1 MPSLPGISVCIP
13 GMEQFAPRQKKRT
26 QNSCGHLSEELCFP
40 GIPPSLPS
48 RRTHGQPGRPAW
60 YLLLGAGIYKSV
72 CFLLLTALTQI
83 LLLINIIAGSRI
95 DVLFIPYLPPLLPVQ
110 NLHTTRE
117 YLWQHNPTCVSV
129 EISTRLYI
137 LKHHYLPRRQQR
149 KQEWKNRIQNLDTAA
164 VSEALPTNSSSH
176 RQQAATAPPTRRGSA
191 SGRQQNGGLLLA
203 NLSLLS
209 TISWLAPAEHTKS
222 LAVLSS
228 SWRMCILFC
237 MIYLKH
243 ILYYWWNKS
252 EGLQQH
258 LDIPVLLKKW
268 PSHYYSHWLLVTSKI
283 NVIEYE
289 IFAEA
294 DKCVIAEQDLIFAVV
309 RG

>member
-1 MPSLPGISVCIP
+1 MQNIASACFSATWDCCHLQASAAQSRQPVSMLLRCLQALCDLWTTDFVTPYPTHSSPHSVLEAARPQSRLQHHMDAWISGDKFTLICSNWKRVRWKPRNAKMC
-13 GMEQFAPRQKKRT
+13 MNDTLAPC
-26 QNSCGHLSEELCFP
+26 S
-40 GIPPSLPS
+40 
-48 RRTHGQPGRPAW
+48 
-60 YLLLGAGIYKSV
+60 
-72 CFLLLTALTQI
+72 
-83 LLLINIIAGSRI
+83 
-95 DVLFIPYLPPLLPVQ
+95 
-110 NLHTTRE
+110 
-117 YLWQHNPTCVSV
+117 
-129 EISTRLYI
+129 
-137 LKHHYLPRRQQR
+137 
-149 KQEWKNRIQNLDTAA
+149 
-164 VSEALPTNSSSH
+164 
-176 RQQAATAPPTRRGSA
+176 
-191 SGRQQNGGLLLA
+191 GLLLA

-268 PSHYYSHWLLVTSKI
+268 PSHYYSHWLLDTSKI